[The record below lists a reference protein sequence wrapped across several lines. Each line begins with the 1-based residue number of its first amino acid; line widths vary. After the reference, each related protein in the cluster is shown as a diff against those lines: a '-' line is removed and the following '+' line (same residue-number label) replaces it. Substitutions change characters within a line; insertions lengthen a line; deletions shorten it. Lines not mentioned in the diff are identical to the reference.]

1 MHLHIRLPLEAS
13 CHAFSAFYGISNYD
27 SLGSNPNIT
36 HALLRA
42 ATAPF
47 VQPFTR
53 NSYELNG
60 IESEAFRSLNRLILL
75 QKNVILVRTKL
86 LLLISFHHILVNI
99 ETHIWHF

>member
-1 MHLHIRLPLEAS
+1 MSRVFRS
-13 CHAFSAFYGISNYD
+13 FWNFQ
-27 SLGSNPNIT
+27 LGLSRVESKH
-36 HALLRA
+36 HALHRA
-42 ATAPF
+42 ATALF

-75 QKNVILVRTKL
+75 QKNVILVHTKL
-86 LLLISFHHILVNI
+86 LLLISLHHILVNI